1 MPGSQGRSFTFEQSP
16 FTSCGQ
22 PHEPVILIP
31 VIIEV
36 SYGSKL
42 QIKWDSDKCLLEPTI
57 KNQRLRC
64 QMRIIHALSPFIFL
78 IINMQK
84 IFFLFILICT
94 FAYQASFAAEIDSV
108 TTRKIKLDNSLAIIN
123 TIINQRIQEGI
134 QKANAQQDNV
144 GDFDYIYDTDEED
157 VEEYEACDEDVLY
170 TELRKAIFQ
179 SFTASWGL
187 KGYDLDKQLRS
198 LLARQSY
205 SLSLNDSIYRDI
217 DYIEGFSLNIKE
229 LSDVVNIDGHLIGLD
244 KIGHFFAEGWQ
255 YFELIH
261 YDDYTIDQA
270 LEWGRQ
276 QEAGKFG
283 YSTTG
288 IFSFA
293 DLVANFNGSRFW
305 NKVLLKEN
313 DPLKGAFANFFD
325 RPYITCDIQI
335 IASIKNRKIVKAWE
349 FNTRFDL
356 SDFVDGTWDEG
367 NNCNSYDDPIIE
379 EKVSARIKNVSPD
392 FTCPLIAE
400 YCLKAQEKYG
410 YYAKHVLH
418 PYCLIVTKE

>member
-1 MPGSQGRSFTFEQSP
+1 M
-16 FTSCGQ
+16 
-22 PHEPVILIP
+22 
-31 VIIEV
+31 
-36 SYGSKL
+36 K
-42 QIKWDSDKCLLEPTI
+42 K
-57 KNQRLRC
+57 
-64 QMRIIHALSPFIFL
+64 
-78 IINMQK
+78 
-84 IFFLFILICT
+84 LFILLTLICG
-94 FAYQASFAAEIDSV
+94 FAYQAAFSAEIDSV
-108 TTRKIKLDNSLAIIN
+108 TPRKIKLDNSLTLIN

-134 QKANAQQDNV
+134 QNANAQQSAI
-144 GDFDYIYDTDEED
+144 DYINDTDDEGED
-157 VEEYEACDEDVLY
+157 VEQYGACNEDVLY

-217 DYIEGFSLNIKE
+217 DYIEGFSLNLKE

-261 YDDYTIDQA
+261 YDDYKIEQA

-276 QEAGKFG
+276 QESGKFG

-293 DLVANFNGSRFW
+293 DLVANFNGLRFW
-305 NKVLLKEN
+305 NKILLKEN

-335 IASIKNRKIVKAWE
+335 IDSIKSRKIVKAWE
-349 FNTRFDL
+349 FNTRLDM
-356 SDFVDGTWDEG
+356 SDFVDGSWDEG

-379 EKVSARIKNVSPD
+379 GKVSARIKNVSPD
-392 FTCPLIAE
+392 FSCPFVAE
-400 YCLKAQEKYG
+400 YCLEAQNKYG
-410 YYAKHVLH
+410 DYAKYVLH